1 VVNAQKLGQGAGI
14 GIASLAGEYGVS
26 QSVVIPVD
34 DFIEKRPVETDS
46 SL

>member
-1 VVNAQKLGQGAGI
+1 MVDTQKLGEGARI